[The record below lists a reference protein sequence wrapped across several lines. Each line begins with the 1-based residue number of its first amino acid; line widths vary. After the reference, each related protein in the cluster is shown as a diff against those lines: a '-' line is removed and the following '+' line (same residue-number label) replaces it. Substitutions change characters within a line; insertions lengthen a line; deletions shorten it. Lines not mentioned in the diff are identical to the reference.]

1 MPKINT
7 LGIQTSFGVP
17 SEYVTRINDK
27 CVEVKYPVDGTN
39 AKLCANGNELQ
50 ISGKYQDF
58 VIDKLKYSHLNSKD
72 DYFFKTLKQVGGRR
86 RKATRKNRKASRK
99 NRKTNRRR

>member
-1 MPKINT
+1 MPEINT
-7 LGIQTSFGVP
+7 LGVHTSFGVP
-17 SEYVTRINDK
+17 TSYIHRNGN
-27 CVEVKYPVDGTN
+27 CVVVKYPTDGTN
-39 AKLCANGNELQ
+39 ARLCPNGNELQ

-58 VIDKLKYSHLNSKD
+58 VIDKLKRSHLNSND